1 MLSTVIISII
11 DHTVEQAFVRNGGTC
26 LLWQIMKMKG
36 VKTQNDQFHVRQ
48 RKAAKVFMSKRDLI
62 SNISK
67 KLVSTSN
74 ILKVKKL
81 IGWVVES
88 NAVFTQ
94 ALEA

>member
-1 MLSTVIISII
+1 MLIVAN
-11 DHTVEQAFVRNGGTC
+11 HENERG
-26 LLWQIMKMKG
+26 KK
-36 VKTQNDQFHVRQ
+36 QNDQFHVRQ
-48 RKAAKVFMSKRDLI
+48 RKAAKVFMSKRDII

-81 IGWVVES
+81 IGWAVES

-94 ALEA
+94 AVESWTYLHA

>member
-1 MLSTVIISII
+1 
-11 DHTVEQAFVRNGGTC
+11 
-26 LLWQIMKMKG
+26 
-36 VKTQNDQFHVRQ
+36 
-48 RKAAKVFMSKRDLI
+48 MSKRDII

-81 IGWVVES
+81 IGWAVES

-94 ALEA
+94 AVESWTYLHA

>member
-1 MLSTVIISII
+1 
-11 DHTVEQAFVRNGGTC
+11 
-26 LLWQIMKMKG
+26 
-36 VKTQNDQFHVRQ
+36 
-48 RKAAKVFMSKRDLI
+48 MSKRDII

-81 IGWVVES
+81 IGWAVQS

-94 ALEA
+94 ALEAWTYLHT

>member
-1 MLSTVIISII
+1 
-11 DHTVEQAFVRNGGTC
+11 
-26 LLWQIMKMKG
+26 
-36 VKTQNDQFHVRQ
+36 
-48 RKAAKVFMSKRDLI
+48 MSKLRII

-81 IGWVVES
+81 IGWFVES
-88 NAVFTQ
+88 IAVFTQ